1 MTKGKGGR
9 KSKYHTHVEP
19 RLKEIEAWARN
30 GLTDEQIAKN
40 LGVAYSTFRK
50 YKDEYPAFSAALKK
64 GKEVVDIEVE
74 NALLKRALGYEY
86 EEVKTLIEEVD
97 GKRKKKIE
105 KTTKHVPAD
114 VSAAIFWLRNRKGFV
129 WSNRDAIEAKRIEAE
144 IEKLKAETEK
154 LKNETVG
161 AEPLKITIVDEWSND
176 DE

>member
-1 MTKGKGGR
+1 MTKNKGGR

-19 RLKEIEAWARN
+19 RLKEIEAWARD

-50 YKDEYPAFSAALKK
+50 YRDEHSALSASLKK
-64 GKEVVDIEVE
+64 GKEVVDREVE

-97 GKRKKKIE
+97 GKKKKKVE
-105 KTTKHVPAD
+105 KVIKHVPAD

-144 IEKLKAETEK
+144 IEKLNAETEK
-154 LKNETVG
+154 LKNETAG
-161 AEPLKITIVDEWSND
+161 AEPPKITIIDEWSND
-176 DE
+176 NE

>member
-30 GLTDEQIAKN
+30 GLTEEQIAKN

-50 YKDEYPAFSAALKK
+50 YKDEYPAFSSALKK

-161 AEPLKITIVDEWSND
+161 AEPPNITIIDEWSN
-176 DE
+176 ENE

>member
-1 MTKGKGGR
+1 MSKQG
-9 KSKYHTHVEP
+9 KYHEWLTKDGL
-19 RLKEIEAWARN
+19 LKIESWARD
-30 GLTDEQIAKN
+30 GLTNEQIAKN
-40 LGVAYSTFRK
+40 IGITRKTLQEWINKYS
-50 YKDEYPAFSAALKK
+50 DISNALKK

-97 GKRKKKIE
+97 GKKKKKVE
-105 KTTKHVPAD
+105 KVTKHVPAD
-114 VSAAIFWLRNRKGFV
+114 VSAGIFWLRNRKGLV

-144 IEKLKAETEK
+144 IAKLKAETDK

-161 AEPLKITIVDEWSND
+161 EEPPKITIIDEWADS

>member
-1 MTKGKGGR
+1 MKKGKGGR

-19 RLKEIEAWARN
+19 RLKEIEAWARD

-50 YKDEYPAFSAALKK
+50 YKDEYPAFSSALKK

-105 KTTKHVPAD
+105 KTVKHVPAD

-154 LKNETVG
+154 LKNETTG
-161 AEPLKITIVDEWSND
+161 AEPPKITIIDEWSND